1 MNRLRP
7 LLCLMLCLCL
17 LPAFALAE
25 GLVYGQSEQ
34 GRQLLYYALGQED
47 AAQSLLMVFGIHGFE
62 DEYDRD
68 GQMLFDLAHALI
80 SHYQQ
85 NPQALQGWRLYIVPS
100 ANPDGLEAGTSKD
113 GFGRCNANG
122 LNINRD
128 FPVGWKHEIPLRN
141 LNGQEPF
148 ATAEARAL
156 RDLALSLAPTY
167 GVDVHGW
174 INGVYGDDPVADCFH
189 RAFRID
195 KREYRAG
202 GMLSQWLSTVTQGA
216 AMVEL
221 PPRPADK
228 GYLEKV
234 LTKTINA
241 LSLLM
246 EQEEE
251 P

>member
-1 MNRLRP
+1 MPRFRL
-7 LLCLMLCLCL
+7 LLCLLLFLCL
-17 LPAFALAE
+17 LPVCVLAEE

-34 GRQLLYYALGQED
+34 GRQLVYYALGEED
-47 AAQSLLMVFGIHGFE
+47 APRSLLMVFGIHGFE

-68 GQMLFDLAHALI
+68 GQMLSDLAYGLME
-80 SHYQQ
+80 HYQQ
-85 NPQALQGWRLYIVPS
+85 NPQKLAGWRLYIVPC

-156 RDLALSLAPTY
+156 RDLTLSLSPTY

-174 INGVYGDDPVADCFH
+174 INGVYGDDPVANCFH

-195 KREYRAG
+195 KREYKAG

-216 AMVEL
+216 AMLEL

-228 GYLEKV
+228 GYLDKV
-234 LTKTINA
+234 LAKTITA

-246 EQEEE
+246 EQEED
-251 P
+251 